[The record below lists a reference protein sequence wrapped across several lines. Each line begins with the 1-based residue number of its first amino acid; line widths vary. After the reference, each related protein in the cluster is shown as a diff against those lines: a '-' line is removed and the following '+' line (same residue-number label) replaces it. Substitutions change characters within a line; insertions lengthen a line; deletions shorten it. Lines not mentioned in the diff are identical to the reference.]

1 MASPDDVDQIESSI
15 ISAIAKAEPSIV
27 AIGRRLKS
35 DNEQSRL
42 IPVGTGVCIE
52 TGGRILTHYDVLAE
66 IGKYDYFVWLQKDK
80 SQELSE
86 IRPVKAQVL
95 AADPWTNLACIVV
108 ENSNLPPIELGTQRD
123 LKKGQLVITVGG
135 TKSIA
140 INGTP
145 SAGWGIVSNFNMP
158 APMPFEPDP
167 DAESR
172 PTQHHY
178 GTLIQVDS
186 RINFDTHGGALV
198 DRQGKLI
205 GLLTTHA
212 ASPQLAHPAGFA
224 IPVNDVFIH
233 AVKSLTKGKRPEWGL
248 FGVQPRDLSR
258 DKIRSG
264 IQGIQVVE
272 VIPNTPAEIAGLRF
286 GDLIQSIN
294 GVDPRTSIQ
303 LTRILSGLPA
313 GTDVLVDI
321 RRPNENGEWIEKTIK
336 VHMAKKFV
344 SFTRAGYPR
353 YDYPSWNGI
362 RFDDPTAVANL
373 QEKSSQIDPEG
384 CVAVTDLE
392 QDSAAWNAGLR
403 AGVFVSHINDHRV
416 RSVEDLLRANLDK
429 KEPIRLRLTDPKKTE
444 VTFSGSKK

>member
-1 MASPDDVDQIESSI
+1 MADHDEVDQIESSI
-15 ISAIAKAEPSIV
+15 VAAIAKAEPSVV

-42 IPVGTGVCIE
+42 IPVGIGVCIE
-52 TGGRILTHYDVLAE
+52 RGGRILTHYDVLAE
-66 IGKYDYFVWLQKDK
+66 IGKYDYFVWLPRDK
-80 SQELSE
+80 TQDLSKY
-86 IRPVKAQVL
+86 RPVKAQVL

-108 ENSNLPPIELGTQRD
+108 ENVNLPPVELGTQYG

-135 TKSIA
+135 TNSIA
-140 INGTP
+140 TNGTP

-158 APMPFEPDP
+158 APMPYEPDP

-178 GTLIQVDS
+178 GTLIQVDA
-186 RINFDTHGGALV
+186 RINFDTHGGALL

-233 AVKSLTKGKRPEWGL
+233 AVQSLTKGKRPEWGL

-258 DKIRSG
+258 DKIQSG
-264 IQGIQVVE
+264 IRGIQVVE

-286 GDLIQSIN
+286 GDLIQNIN
-294 GVDPRTSIQ
+294 GINPRTSVQ
-303 LTRILSGLPA
+303 LTRMLSGLPA
-313 GTDVLVDI
+313 GTDVTVDI
-321 RRPNENGEWIEKTIK
+321 RRSNENGEWLEKTIK
-336 VHMAKKFV
+336 VQMAKKFV

-353 YDYPSWNGI
+353 FDYPSWNGI
-362 RFDDPTAVANL
+362 RFDDPTAVENL
-373 QEKSSQIDPEG
+373 QEKSSQIDPTG
-384 CVAVTDLE
+384 CIAVVDVE
-392 QDSAAWNAGLR
+392 QNSAAWDAGLR
-403 AGVFVSHINDHRV
+403 AGVFVSHINDVRV
-416 RSVEDLLRANLDK
+416 QSVEDLLRANLDK
-429 KEPIRLRLTDPKKTE
+429 EGPIRLRLTDPQKTE
-444 VTFSGSKK
+444 VALPGRKK